1 MSSTILGAGYNTNDQ
16 DTSVGGSQNPK
27 GMNDC
32 RACLVHMLLLSYS
45 QHCNDD
51 RILCR
56 KIMESDRS
64 QVLGMAKRYA
74 QLIKVDALRVPVT
87 RSGV

>member
-1 MSSTILGAGYNTNDQ
+1 
-16 DTSVGGSQNPK
+16 
-27 GMNDC
+27 
-32 RACLVHMLLLSYS
+32 
-45 QHCNDD
+45 
-51 RILCR
+51 
-56 KIMESDRS
+56 MESDRS